1 MAESREY
8 MSIDEILTIINVIMS
23 FALMV
28 LIFIATHQDIK
39 TWRLINKNL
48 SALLQNQRIMWDELD
63 LLQEDLIQVQKGEVA
78 NAKSINAIARK
89 MTELHDIVIED
100 QTRQDQDIKAL
111 ATLMSGLKT
120 SSYRSRNDEHFNDAL
135 KRIAK
140 LVKE

>member
-1 MAESREY
+1 MAVVNEV
-8 MSIDEILTIINVIMS
+8 MTIINVIMS
-23 FALMV
+23 FALMI
-28 LIFIATHQDIK
+28 LIVISTHQNIK

-89 MTELHDIVIED
+89 MAELHDIVIED

>member
-1 MAESREY
+1 MAVVNEV
-8 MSIDEILTIINVIMS
+8 MTIINVIMS

-28 LIFIATHQDIK
+28 LIIISTHQNIK

-89 MTELHDIVIED
+89 MAELHDLVIED
-100 QTRQDQDIKAL
+100 QTRPDQDIKAL

-120 SSYRSRNDEHFNDAL
+120 SSYRSRNDKQFNDAL

>member
-1 MAESREY
+1 MAVVNEV
-8 MSIDEILTIINVIMS
+8 MTIINVIMS

-28 LIFIATHQDIK
+28 LIIISTHQNIK

-63 LLQEDLIQVQKGEVA
+63 LLQEDLIKVQKGEVA
-78 NAKSINAIARK
+78 NAKSINAITRK

-100 QTRQDQDIKAL
+100 QTRQDRDVKAL

>member
-1 MAESREY
+1 

-28 LIFIATHQDIK
+28 LIIISTHQDIK

-63 LLQEDLIQVQKGEVA
+63 LLQEDLIQAQKGEVA

-111 ATLMSGLKT
+111 ATLTSGLKT

>member
-1 MAESREY
+1 

-23 FALMV
+23 FALV
-28 LIFIATHQDIK
+28 ILIFISTRQNIRFSRATNANLDILFK
-39 TWRLINKNL
+39 RYQLMSENV
-48 SALLQNQRIMWDELD
+48 D
-63 LLQEDLIQVQKGEVA
+63 LLQKALIQVQKGEVA

-89 MTELHDIVIED
+89 MTELHDLVIED

-120 SSYRSRNDEHFNDAL
+120 SSYRSRNDKQFNDAL

>member
-1 MAESREY
+1 MAVVNEV
-8 MSIDEILTIINVIMS
+8 MTIINVIMS

-28 LIFIATHQDIK
+28 LIIISTHQNIK

-89 MTELHDIVIED
+89 MTKLHDIVIED

>member
-1 MAESREY
+1 

-28 LIFIATHQDIK
+28 LIIISTHQDIK

-63 LLQEDLIQVQKGEVA
+63 LLQEDLIQAQKGEVA

-89 MTELHDIVIED
+89 MTELHDLVIED

-120 SSYRSRNDEHFNDAL
+120 SSYRSRNDKQFNDAL

>member
-1 MAESREY
+1 MAVVNEV
-8 MSIDEILTIINVIMS
+8 MTIINVIMS

-28 LIFIATHQDIK
+28 LIVISTHQNIK

>member
-1 MAESREY
+1 MAVVNEV
-8 MSIDEILTIINVIMS
+8 MTIINVIMS

-28 LIFIATHQDIK
+28 LIIISTHQNIK

-63 LLQEDLIQVQKGEVA
+63 LLQEDLIQVQKSEVA

>member
-1 MAESREY
+1 MAVVNEV
-8 MSIDEILTIINVIMS
+8 MTIINVIMS

-28 LIFIATHQDIK
+28 LIVISTHQNIK

-48 SALLQNQRIMWDELD
+48 SALFQNQRIMWDELD

-89 MTELHDIVIED
+89 MTELHDIVVED
-100 QTRQDQDIKAL
+100 QTRQYQDIKAL
-111 ATLMSGLKT
+111 AMLISGLKA
-120 SSYRSRNDEHFNDAL
+120 SSYRSRNNKQFNNAL
-135 KRIAK
+135 KRVSK

>member
-1 MAESREY
+1 MAVVNEV
-8 MSIDEILTIINVIMS
+8 MTIINVIMS

-28 LIFIATHQDIK
+28 LIIISTHQNIK

-48 SALLQNQRIMWDELD
+48 SALLQNQRIMWDEID

-89 MTELHDIVIED
+89 MTELHDLVIED
-100 QTRQDQDIKAL
+100 QTRQDRDVKAL

>member
-1 MAESREY
+1 MAVVNEA
-8 MSIDEILTIINVIMS
+8 MTIINVIMS

-28 LIFIATHQDIK
+28 LIIISTHQNIK

-89 MTELHDIVIED
+89 TTELHDIVIED

>member
-1 MAESREY
+1 

-23 FALMV
+23 FALV
-28 LIFIATHQDIK
+28 ILIFISTRQNIRFSRA
-39 TWRLINKNL
+39 INKNMDILFKRQLIL
-48 SALLQNQRIMWDELD
+48 SEEQDQLQKS
-63 LLQEDLIQVQKGEVA
+63 LIQVQKSEVA

-89 MTELHDIVIED
+89 MTELHDLVIED

-135 KRIAK
+135 RG
-140 LVKE
+140 LQSW

>member
-1 MAESREY
+1 

-28 LIFIATHQDIK
+28 LIFISTHQDIK

-89 MTELHDIVIED
+89 MTELHDLVIED

-120 SSYRSRNDEHFNDAL
+120 SSYRSRNDERFNDAL

>member
-1 MAESREY
+1 
-8 MSIDEILTIINVIMS
+8 MSIDEILTIINVIMT
-23 FALMV
+23 FALV
-28 LIFIATHQDIK
+28 ILIFISTRQNIRFSRA
-39 TWRLINKNL
+39 INKNMDILFKRQLIL
-48 SALLQNQRIMWDELD
+48 SEEQDQLQKS
-63 LLQEDLIQVQKGEVA
+63 LIQVQKSEVA

-89 MTELHDIVIED
+89 MTELHDLVIED

-111 ATLMSGLKT
+111 ATLISGLKA

>member
-1 MAESREY
+1 

-28 LIFIATHQDIK
+28 LIFISTHQDIK

-78 NAKSINAIARK
+78 NAKSINAITRK

>member
-1 MAESREY
+1 

-28 LIFIATHQDIK
+28 LIFISTHQDIK

-63 LLQEDLIQVQKGEVA
+63 LLQEDLIQAQKGEVA

-89 MTELHDIVIED
+89 MAELHDLVIED
-100 QTRQDQDIKAL
+100 QTRQNQDIKAL

>member
-1 MAESREY
+1 

-23 FALMV
+23 FALV
-28 LIFIATHQDIK
+28 ILIFISTRQDI
-39 TWRLINKNL
+39 RFSRAINKNMDILFKRQLIL
-48 SALLQNQRIMWDELD
+48 SEEQDQLQKS
-63 LLQEDLIQVQKGEVA
+63 LIQVQKSEVA

>member
-1 MAESREY
+1 MAVVNEV
-8 MSIDEILTIINVIMS
+8 MTIINVIMS

-28 LIFIATHQDIK
+28 LIIISTHQNIK

-48 SALLQNQRIMWDELD
+48 SALLQNQRIMWDEID

-89 MTELHDIVIED
+89 MTELHDLVIED
-100 QTRQDQDIKAL
+100 QTRQDQDVKAL

>member
-1 MAESREY
+1 
-8 MSIDEILTIINVIMS
+8 MS

-28 LIFIATHQDIK
+28 LIFISTHQNIK

-89 MTELHDIVIED
+89 MAELHDLVIED
-100 QTRQDQDIKAL
+100 QTRQDQDIEAL

-120 SSYRSRNDEHFNDAL
+120 SSYRSRNDKQFNDAL

>member
-1 MAESREY
+1 MAVVNEV
-8 MSIDEILTIINVIMS
+8 MTIINVIMS

-28 LIFIATHQDIK
+28 LIIISTHQNIK

-89 MTELHDIVIED
+89 MTELYDIVIED

>member
-1 MAESREY
+1 MAVVNEA
-8 MSIDEILTIINVIMS
+8 MTIINVIMS

-28 LIFIATHQDIK
+28 LIIISTHQNIK

-63 LLQEDLIQVQKGEVA
+63 LLQEDLIKVQKGEVA

>member
-1 MAESREY
+1 

-23 FALMV
+23 FALV
-28 LIFIATHQDIK
+28 ILIFISTRQNIRFSRA
-39 TWRLINKNL
+39 INKNMDILFKRQLIL
-48 SALLQNQRIMWDELD
+48 SEEQDQLQKS
-63 LLQEDLIQVQKGEVA
+63 LIQVQKSEVA
-78 NAKSINAIARK
+78 NAKSINDIARK

-120 SSYRSRNDEHFNDAL
+120 SSYRSRNDKQFNDAL

>member
-1 MAESREY
+1 

-23 FALMV
+23 FTMMV
-28 LIFIATHQDIK
+28 LIFISTHQDIK

-78 NAKSINAIARK
+78 NAKSINAITRK

>member
-1 MAESREY
+1 

-28 LIFIATHQDIK
+28 LIIISTHQNIK

-89 MTELHDIVIED
+89 MTKLHDIVIED

>member
-1 MAESREY
+1 

-28 LIFIATHQDIK
+28 LIFISTHQDIK

-63 LLQEDLIQVQKGEVA
+63 LLQEDLIQAQKGEVA

-89 MTELHDIVIED
+89 MTELHDLVIED
-100 QTRQDQDIKAL
+100 QTRQDRDIKAL

>member
-1 MAESREY
+1 
-8 MSIDEILTIINVIMS
+8 MSIDEILIIINVIMS

-28 LIFIATHQDIK
+28 LIFIFTHQDIK

>member
-1 MAESREY
+1 
-8 MSIDEILTIINVIMS
+8 MS
-23 FALMV
+23 FALV
-28 LIFIATHQDIK
+28 ILIFISTRQNIRFSRA
-39 TWRLINKNL
+39 INKNMDILFKRQLIL
-48 SALLQNQRIMWDELD
+48 SEEQDQLQKS
-63 LLQEDLIQVQKGEVA
+63 LIQVQKSEVA

-120 SSYRSRNDEHFNDAL
+120 SSYRSRNDKQFNDAL

>member
-1 MAESREY
+1 
-8 MSIDEILTIINVIMS
+8 MSIDEILIIINVIMS

-28 LIFIATHQDIK
+28 LIIISTHQNIK

>member
-1 MAESREY
+1 

-28 LIFIATHQDIK
+28 LIFITTHQDIK

-48 SALLQNQRIMWDELD
+48 SALFQNQRIMWDELD
-63 LLQEDLIQVQKGEVA
+63 LLQEDLIKVQKGEVA

>member
-1 MAESREY
+1 

-28 LIFIATHQDIK
+28 LIFISTHQDIK
-39 TWRLINKNL
+39 TWRLINKKL

-100 QTRQDQDIKAL
+100 QTRRDQDIKAL

>member
-1 MAESREY
+1 

-28 LIFIATHQDIK
+28 LIFISTHQDIK

-89 MTELHDIVIED
+89 MTELHDLVIED

-111 ATLMSGLKT
+111 ATLISGLKA

>member
-1 MAESREY
+1 MAVVNEV
-8 MSIDEILTIINVIMS
+8 MTIINVIMS

-28 LIFIATHQDIK
+28 LIIISTHQNIK

-89 MTELHDIVIED
+89 MAELHDIVIED

>member
-1 MAESREY
+1 

-28 LIFIATHQDIK
+28 LIIISTHQNIK

-63 LLQEDLIQVQKGEVA
+63 LLQEDLIQVQKSEVA

-89 MTELHDIVIED
+89 MAELHDLVIED

>member
-1 MAESREY
+1 
-8 MSIDEILTIINVIMS
+8 MSIDEILIIINVIMS

-28 LIFIATHQDIK
+28 LIFIFTHQDIK

-63 LLQEDLIQVQKGEVA
+63 LLEEDLIQVQKGEVA
-78 NAKSINAIARK
+78 NAKSINAITRK

>member
-1 MAESREY
+1 

-28 LIFIATHQDIK
+28 LIIISTRQDIK
-39 TWRLINKNL
+39 ARRATNASLDILFKRQQ
-48 SALLQNQRIMWDELD
+48 LLAQDMDQ
-63 LLQEDLIQVQKGEVA
+63 LQKSLIQVQKSEVA
-78 NAKSINAIARK
+78 NAKFINAIARK
-89 MTELHDIVIED
+89 MAELHDLVIED
-100 QTRQDQDIKAL
+100 QTRQDRDVKAL

>member
-1 MAESREY
+1 

-28 LIFIATHQDIK
+28 LIFISTHQDIK

-78 NAKSINAIARK
+78 SAKSINAIARK
-89 MTELHDIVIED
+89 MAELHDLVIED